1 MHSPMSNIPI
11 LRHFFEYHTEQ
22 PGNKRTPNVA
32 VMFENSP
39 SHLEYKVLAGS
50 TFRMVN
56 DLAYEGQVQLVT
68 DVGSEMSS
76 IFSSNRLSIN
86 KEWMAGRYI
95 RLPTSEMEDQIRYKM
110 LKTAP
115 VVFLFPDENGVI
127 VEEKKHGCPFAG
139 VLNLEGLEKPHP

>member
-56 DLAYEGQVQLVT
+56 DLADEGQVQLVT

-127 VEEKKHGCPFAG
+127 KEEKKHGCPFAG